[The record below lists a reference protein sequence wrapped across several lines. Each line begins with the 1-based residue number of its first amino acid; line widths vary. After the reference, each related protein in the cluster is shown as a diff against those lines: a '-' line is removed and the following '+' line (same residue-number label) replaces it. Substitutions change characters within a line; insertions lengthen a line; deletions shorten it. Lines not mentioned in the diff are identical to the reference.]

1 MNILSID
8 FDFFQN
14 IPYDVLKSYPDGI
27 DLPIQLSNA
36 VWARRLATEK
46 SQLDKVSFDDTNFE
60 IIKKTIRNQ
69 NPHTPI
75 YIASS
80 HKEAYP
86 FVNDMLLHFR
96 QMRTNLINIDLHH
109 DLINENEKVDCG
121 NWIGHLLEEKK
132 IQHFAWIA
140 KKLSQRV
147 YGLSDKEMEQMHGVF
162 NTKKIL
168 NQTFDAIFVC
178 RSNPWLHP
186 KFDTKFDELLTLC
199 YDTFNGNNIV
209 VENEIKQPREI
220 PLKEMEGAISCLPHT
235 QS

>member
-1 MNILSID
+1 MTILSID
-8 FDFFQN
+8 FDFLQN
-14 IPYDVLKSYPDGI
+14 IPYDVLKAYPDGI

-36 VWARRLATEK
+36 VWAGRLATEK
-46 SQLDKVSFDDTNFE
+46 SRLDKVSFDDTNFE
-60 IIKKTIRNQ
+60 IIKKTIQNQ

-80 HKEAYP
+80 HKEAYH
-86 FVNDMLLHFR
+86 FVNDMLLHFK
-96 QMRTNLINIDLHH
+96 QMKTNLINIDLHH

-132 IQHFAWIA
+132 IKHFAWVA
-140 KKLSQRV
+140 KKLSQKV
-147 YGLSDKEMEQMHGVF
+147 YGLTDKEMEQMHGMF
-162 NTKKIL
+162 NIKTVL

-186 KFDTKFDELLTLC
+186 KFDAQFDELLTLC

-220 PLKEMEGAISCLPHT
+220 PEITWKG
-235 QS
+235 